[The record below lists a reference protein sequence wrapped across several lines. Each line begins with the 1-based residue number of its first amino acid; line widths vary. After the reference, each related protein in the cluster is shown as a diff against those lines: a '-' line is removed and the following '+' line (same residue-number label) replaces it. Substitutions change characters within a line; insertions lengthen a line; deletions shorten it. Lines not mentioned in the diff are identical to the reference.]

1 MKMSPARTLCILGLL
16 AAALVFCAGCTQPAP
31 AGTLQAQATN
41 TLPTPEATTAAATLT
56 PTATT
61 VTVSTAVTAT
71 ATTTATMTNTSALSG
86 RKVLLETTMGNITI
100 ALDPAMP
107 VTAGNFE
114 TLVNKGFYDGT
125 IFHRVIN
132 GFMIQ
137 GGDPTGTGMGGPG
150 YTIQDEPTNE
160 TNSPGAIAMANTG
173 LPNSGGSQF
182 FINLVN
188 NSALQPGFDSHYP
201 VFGNVVGGMDVVDA
215 IGNVQTD
222 ANNRPLQ
229 NVTIIHAV
237 MV

>member
-1 MKMSPARTLCILGLL
+1 MTGSA
-16 AAALVFCAGCTQPAP
+16 
-31 AGTLQAQATN
+31 
-41 TLPTPEATTAAATLT
+41 
-56 PTATT
+56 
-61 VTVSTAVTAT
+61 AVTAP
-71 ATTTATMTNTSALSG
+71 ATTPAATNATPALSG
-86 RKVLLETTMGNITI
+86 KKVLLETTMGNITI

-107 VTAGNFE
+107 ITAGNFE
-114 TLVNKGFYDGT
+114 TLVSKGFYNGT
-125 IFHRVIN
+125 IFHRVIS

-150 YTIQDEPTNE
+150 YTIPDEATNE
-160 TNSPGAIAMANTG
+160 TNSPGTIAMANTG
-173 LPNSGGSQF
+173 MPNSGGSQF

-201 VFGNVVGGMDVVDA
+201 VFGNVVAGMDVVDA

-222 ANNRPLQ
+222 ANNRPLL

>member
-1 MKMSPARTLCILGLL
+1 MICILGLL
-16 AAALVFCAGCTQPAP
+16 AAALVLCAGCTQPAP
-31 AGTLQAQATN
+31 SATPQAQATAMP
-41 TLPTPEATTAAATLT
+41 LTPEVTTMAATPASAAPTVPVSAEVTT
-56 PTATT
+56 P
-61 VTVSTAVTAT
+61 
-71 ATTTATMTNTSALSG
+71 ATTTAVTSAAPALSG
-86 RKVLLETTMGNITI
+86 KKVVLETTMGNITI

-114 TLVNKGFYDGT
+114 TLVNKGFYNGT
-125 IFHRVIN
+125 IFHRVIS

-150 YTIQDEPTNE
+150 YTIQDEATNE
-160 TNSPGAIAMANTG
+160 TNSVGAVAMANTG
-173 LPNSGGSQF
+173 MPNSGGSQF

-215 IGNVQTD
+215 IGNTQTD

-229 NVTIIHAV
+229 NITIIRAV